1 MAGGRRRTGGA
12 APADDDEAE
21 VDDVDEVPLL
31 GTPPSKARQR
41 ASAGAAPKL
50 AVSVAASGAKAW
62 VSYVAARS
70 GHGA

>member
-21 VDDVDEVPLL
+21 VDDVDELPL